1 MYINFNIPTMEY
13 YAAMKISGDSL
24 LAQWKDIHDTL
35 LIEKKIKVKKST
47 QSTPHFCVKSK
58 VFKKSL

>member
-35 LIEKKIKVKKST
+35 LIEKKNQGEEKYTEYTTFLCK
-47 QSTPHFCVKSK
+47 
-58 VFKKSL
+58 